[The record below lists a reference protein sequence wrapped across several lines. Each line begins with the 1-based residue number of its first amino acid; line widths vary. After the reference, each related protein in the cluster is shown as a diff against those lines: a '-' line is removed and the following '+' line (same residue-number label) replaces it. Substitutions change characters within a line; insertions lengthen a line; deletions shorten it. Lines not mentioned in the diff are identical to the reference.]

1 MSSNKFPGARHSA
14 IARMSAT
21 ALVSAAVSLAGGR
34 VRAADETAPAAGADL
49 AQIVITGSIIQ
60 SPNQVSPSP
69 IVITSAEDLRHSG
82 QVSIESTLNQLP
94 QFSPAGTAATGGQGT
109 GAHATLDLHGLG
121 SNRNLILLDGRRLP
135 LADIFGDV
143 DVNIIPDSILS
154 GVQTITG
161 GASAVYGSDAM
172 SGVVNFITLKNF
184 EGLVTDLQYG
194 NSMKEDYGQFA
205 GSTAFGTKF
214 AADQGHALLSLGY
227 THRQALYGSERGF
240 FDYVT
245 PSSFIGQGTFVPSP
259 TNLPS
264 QATVNTL
271 FAGYGVATPVANTL
285 NLGFNDNGTLFTQTG
300 ARNYLGPTTNGYA
313 IIGGNVRMPVGP
325 QTIVLN
331 PLNRK
336 SIFSKFDYEITPAVT
351 AYGQVLY
358 VNSDVFTSSGKSLTQ
373 FGTLTTIPVTNPLI
387 PKDLATLLASRP
399 NPAAPF
405 TWNGRYVGI
414 PAKSWDEQ
422 YDTAQYLAGLKGS
435 LPVKDWTWDVFASY
449 DTTDHLQ
456 SNQHAVLKSQVQSL
470 LNAPD
475 GGNSLCAGGFDPF
488 GVNGSTNISAA
499 CQAYM
504 TTTAHSTEHLTQTN
518 IQGALQGA
526 LLRLPAGDLSA
537 ALLADFRR
545 NTYSYSPDANLAAQ
559 NIEAVIASAPSQGA
573 IGVKEVAGQLDIPL
587 LADLPLAKKLALGAA
602 FRHSDYTT
610 SGAVNT
616 FEGDL
621 KWSPVQSLL
630 VRGSYQRA
638 VRAPNIGELFS
649 AASGS
654 QIAFGTPPASIGD
667 PCDIRS
673 PARTGANGAAVRALC
688 LAQGIPV
695 AVIDSYTF
703 PTTATAGLSSGNSK
717 LQPETANTYNV
728 GFSWTSRAAAAWLSD
743 FGVSVDYYNIDI
755 RKVISIVPGLTAL
768 SKCYNLDGSN
778 PAWSPANP
786 FCQLLQRDPNGLLQV
801 INTPYLNLGGLET
814 DGVDIQTHW
823 GVSLSD
829 LGLGASSGRIFATS
843 GLGWL
848 HGYSIQ
854 TLPGS
859 PFQNYAGTNTI
870 ASGLTSS
877 TFPKWKAVTTLGYGF
892 GGATV
897 SVRWRY
903 QDAMKDVTAV
913 TTPKTPGVGVPAYNL
928 VDVLGTWSINKQ
940 WEVRAG
946 ITNAGNHGP
955 VYVSSSQTSTD
966 PSVFDV
972 VGRAYYVGV
981 RLTM

>member
-1 MSSNKFPGARHSA
+1 MTFARVGLMA
-14 IARMSAT
+14 CVTAAT
-21 ALVSAAVSLAGGR
+21 SLGGNAA
-34 VRAADETAPAAGADL
+34 RAADETSAPAEDL
-49 AQIVITGSIIQ
+49 AEVVVTGSIIQ

-69 IVITSAEDLRHSG
+69 VVITSAEDLRGSG
-82 QVSIESTLNQLP
+82 QVSIESALNELP

-109 GAHATLDLHGLG
+109 GGHATLDLHGLG
-121 SNRNLILLDGRRLP
+121 SNRNLVLLDGRRLP
-135 LADIFGDV
+135 MADIFGDV

-184 EGLVTDLQYG
+184 EGMVTDLQYG
-194 NSMKEDYGQFA
+194 NSVKEDYGQFS

-214 AADQGHALLSLGY
+214 AGDKGHALLSLGY

-240 FDYVT
+240 FDFVT
-245 PSSFIGQGTFVPSP
+245 PSSYIGQGTFVPSP

-264 QATVNTL
+264 QAAVNGL
-271 FAGYGVATPVANTL
+271 FAGYGAATPVSNTL
-285 NLGFNDNGTLFTQTG
+285 NLGFNNNGTLFTQTG
-300 ARNYLGPTTNGYA
+300 AKNYLGPTNDGYA
-313 IIGGNVRMPVGP
+313 ILGGNVRMPVGP

-331 PLNRK
+331 PLDRK
-336 SIFSKFDYEITPAVT
+336 SVFAKFDYEVAPSVT

-358 VNSDVFTSSGKSLTQ
+358 VDSDVFTSSGRSLTQ
-373 FGTLTTIPVTNPLI
+373 FGTLTTIPVTNPFI
-387 PKDLATLLASRP
+387 PADLRTLLASRP
-399 NPAAPF
+399 NPTAPF

-414 PAKSWDEQ
+414 PVKDWDEQ
-422 YDTAQYLAGLKGS
+422 YNTAQYLGGLKGS

-456 SNQHAVLKSQVQSL
+456 SNEHAVLKSQVQNL

-488 GVNGSTNISAA
+488 GLSGSTNISAA
-499 CQAYM
+499 CQNYM

-518 IQGALQGA
+518 IQGTLQGA
-526 LLRLPAGDLSA
+526 LVRLPAGDLNA

-545 NTYSYSPDANLAAQ
+545 NTYNYSPDANLAAQ

-573 IGVKEVAGQLDIPL
+573 IGVKEVAAQLDVPL
-587 LADLPLAKKLALGAA
+587 LADLPLAKKLSLGAA
-602 FRHSDYTT
+602 IRHSDYTT
-610 SGAVNT
+610 SGGVNT
-616 FEGDL
+616 YEGDL

-654 QIAFGTPPASIGD
+654 QIAFGTPPASLGD
-667 PCDIRS
+667 PCDVRS
-673 PARTGANGAAVRALC
+673 SARTGPSGASVRALC
-688 LAQGIPV
+688 LAQGVPA

-703 PTTATAGLSSGNSK
+703 PTTATAGLSSGNPK

-728 GFSWTSRAAAAWLSD
+728 GFSWTSRAASPLLAD
-743 FGVSVDYYNIDI
+743 FGLSLDYYNIDI
-755 RKVISIVPGLTAL
+755 KKVISVVPGLTAL

-778 PAWSPANP
+778 PTYSPSNQ
-786 FCQLLQRDPNGLLQV
+786 FCQLLQRDQNGLLEV
-801 INTPYLNLGGLET
+801 INTPYLNLGGLKT
-814 DGVDIQTHW
+814 DGVDMQLHW
-823 GVSLSD
+823 GMALGD
-829 LGLGASSGRIFATS
+829 LGLGAHSGRIFATS

-854 TLPGS
+854 TLPGTA
-859 PFQNYAGTNTI
+859 FQNYVGTNTI

-877 TFPKWKAVTTLGYGF
+877 TFPKWKAVTTVGYGL

-897 SVRWRY
+897 SFRWRY
-903 QDAMKDVTAV
+903 QDAMADVTAV
-913 TTPKTPGVGVPAYNL
+913 TTPKTPGIGVPAYNL
-928 VDVLGTWSINKQ
+928 VDVLTTYDINKQ
-940 WEVRAG
+940 WQVRAG

-981 RLTM
+981 HLTM